1 MNERQFWIAIR
12 RGIIGAIDGYLKND
26 SSIVIRNGKKIVAA
40 IERRYSIDA
49 KFDADRELDN
59 R

>member
-12 RGIIGAIDGYLKND
+12 RGLIGMIDGYLKGEA
-26 SSIVIRNGKKIVAA
+26 SIMIRNAKKIVAA

-49 KFDADRELDN
+49 KFDDPRTLDKD
-59 R
+59 